1 MKAKF
6 EKLISGSTPVL
17 VDFYATWCGPCKA
30 LAPVLEQL
38 SEEYEGKINIYKIDT
53 EAEQENA
60 YNDTKV
66 REVFCRWLNNGA
78 DAVVRVQALRL
89 LKRFNKPPVHYSIT
103 LDYSDNEVG
112 LTDVMR
118 LNSRILTDSDGFPIS
133 RLMQVYKK
141 EGVKAGHEF
150 KLYCQDFQYEGRF
163 AYVMA
168 NTASSSYDTATDLEK
183 SLGAYFV
190 AAATPTFSDQTSA
203 YTFI

>member
-1 MKAKF
+1 M
-6 EKLISGSTPVL
+6 EISKLLRELS
-17 VDFYATWCGPCKA
+17 
-30 LAPVLEQL
+30 QL
-38 SEEYEGKINIYKIDT
+38 
-53 EAEQENA
+53 
-60 YNDTKV
+60 
-66 REVFCRWLNNGA
+66 LNLWHHQSQQRRKKN
-78 DAVVRVQALRL
+78 RSNSPRL
-89 LKRFNKPPVHYSIT
+89 KLKRFNKPPVHYSIT

-183 SLGAYFV
+183 SFGAYFV
-190 AAATPTFSDQTSA
+190 AEATPTFSDQTSA